1 MNKQPQFGF
10 LVSAASGLVL
20 LTAGIF
26 GDNQSITIIGSAL
39 TTGNAIL
46 ISQRQDDQDSDPNDN
61 SPTQPL
67 NPNPQGNPPLTTTKI
82 PSGALA
88 ANKADPQLTIPSQSK
103 SPAQPKSKSTPSSQS
118 KSPAQSQS
126 QSKSKPPAQLKPKPT
141 VKHKPIL

>member
-1 MNKQPQFGF
+1 MNQKSQFGF

-26 GDNQSITIIGSAL
+26 SDNESITIIGSAL

-82 PSGALA
+82 PSGAFA
-88 ANKADPQLTIPSQSK
+88 ANKTDRQLTIPSQSK
-103 SPAQPKSKSTPSSQS
+103 SLT
-118 KSPAQSQS
+118 
-126 QSKSKPPAQLKPKPT
+126 QLKPKSNPPVQPSVQLQPKPI
-141 VKHKPIL
+141 VKNKPIL

>member
-1 MNKQPQFGF
+1 MIKQPQFGF

-26 GDNQSITIIGSAL
+26 SNNQSITIIGSAL

-46 ISQRQDDQDSDPNDN
+46 INQRQDDQDSNTNDN

-67 NPNPQGNPPLTTTKI
+67 NPQDNPSLTTTKI

-88 ANKADPQLTIPSQSK
+88 ANKTDSKPTIPSQS
-103 SPAQPKSKSTPSSQS
+103 PAQSKPL
-118 KSPAQSQS
+118 AQSQS
-126 QSKSKPPAQLKPKPT
+126 QPKPKSTPTSQSKPPVQLKPKPI
-141 VKHKPIL
+141 VKNKPIL